1 MEYHSTAVS
10 CSTDTP
16 PLSNLF
22 RELSADL
29 DGLQQ
34 MLIQSPANLGF
45 PDAGAKHLG
54 VVETLRQLYIRN
66 DPVWVL
72 FNAYPTHRVMRLLLE
87 ATSEAKA
94 AVCWLADNPPVGSA
108 TEGRNEDYANLCQKL
123 KGGVREWYVFVKV
136 DRLLS
141 NLDDV
146 LPETVH

>member
-1 MEYHSTAVS
+1 MNSSKSNSEVSTK
-10 CSTDTP
+10 P
-16 PLSNLF
+16 
-22 RELSADL
+22 
-29 DGLQQ
+29 GQLQ
-34 MLIQSPANLGF
+34 IQAPANLGF

-94 AVCWLADNPPVGSA
+94 AVKWLADNPPMGSA
-108 TEGRNEDYANLCQKL
+108 TAGRNDEYVSLCQKL

-141 NLDDV
+141 NLDEV